1 MSIESAIEPRMVT
14 VATRNSLK
22 TRMLVS
28 VLILFLSGLW
38 SLSYYASQVLE
49 KDMAALV
56 GDQQFSTV
64 SVIADSLNEAIKDRL
79 KALETVAST
88 ITPSQLQHPA
98 ALQD

>member
-22 TRMLVS
+22 TRVLVS
-28 VLILFLSGLW
+28 VLILFLSSLW

-56 GDQQFSTV
+56 GDQ
-64 SVIADSLNEAIKDRL
+64 
-79 KALETVAST
+79 
-88 ITPSQLQHPA
+88 
-98 ALQD
+98 